1 MLQELLLQELQSKGE
16 GCVGWFLD
24 MDADCDGFVSPIH
37 IIDAVLQLNERLSG
51 DEAAR
56 FVATIPSKGDD
67 GGGEVEDESMARE
80 PEDDMAREAEDDCI
94 TLPCLWIAMHC
105 PHIQDGGWHEY
116 DADADDSHAQAHQAQ
131 LNAPPALASLGEG
144 YIFHMPNLSRLQ
156 FDTVFLFKLFSTA
169 SKILNMFWTW

>member
-24 MDADCDGFVSPIH
+24 MDADCDGFVSRIQ
-37 IIDAVLQLNERLSG
+37 IIDGVLQLNEGLSG

-56 FVATIPSKGDD
+56 FVAAIPSKGDD
-67 GGGEVEDESMARE
+67 GGGEVEDDSMARE
-80 PEDDMAREAEDDCI
+80 PQDHMTREAQDDCI

-105 PHIQDGGWHEY
+105 PHIQDGRWHEY
-116 DADADDSHAQAHQAQ
+116 DSDPQDSDAQAQ
-131 LNAPPALASLGEG
+131 LNGPAALGSVGEG